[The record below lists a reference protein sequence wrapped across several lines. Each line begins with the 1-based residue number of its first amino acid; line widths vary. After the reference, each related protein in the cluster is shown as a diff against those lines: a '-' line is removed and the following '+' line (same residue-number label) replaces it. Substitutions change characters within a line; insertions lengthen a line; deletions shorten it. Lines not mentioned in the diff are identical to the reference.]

1 MRAADIAKLSTRAFK
16 TNPTRTWLTILGMGV
31 GTGAVVTL
39 VGLGFG
45 LQNIILEQ
53 IVLGDTLLSLNVTP
67 PPSRAVSLN
76 PQTVQEFLE
85 IERVNDVAPMA
96 AFSALITFEGLTG
109 NTFLQGANSN
119 YFRFTGTKSIAG
131 RLFTDETLEDDGNN
145 VILTS
150 AMLKLFEVEDPE
162 SALGKQVSFRV
173 FVPNP
178 ETGETSEMELR
189 KRYTVVGISSDE
201 SRPGATILLDEL
213 VSQLAVDEYE
223 RVQVR
228 VEEVSFLDQVSNALI
243 DRGFGVTALSK
254 TVEQANKI
262 FQGIQAVLAVFGG
275 IALVVSAIGMFNTM
289 TVTLLERTGEIGIMR
304 TLGASSQD
312 IKILFISEA
321 IIVGFLGGL
330 VGIAIGVGIGFS
342 LNTMVNVAAT
352 NFGGK
357 AVALFSY
364 PATFLIFIAS
374 FSAVVGFL
382 TGVFPARRA
391 AALNPLDA
399 IRYK

>member
-1 MRAADIAKLSTRAFK
+1 MRIADIAKLSTRMFK
-16 TNPTRTWLTILGMGV
+16 TNPARTWLTILGMGV

-53 IVLGDTLLSLNVTP
+53 IVFGETLLSLNVTP
-67 PPSRAVSLN
+67 PPARSVALD
-76 PQTVQEFLE
+76 PQSTQSFLE
-85 IERVNDVAPMA
+85 IEHVKEVAPMA
-96 AFSALITFEGLTG
+96 SFAALVTFEGLTG
-109 NTFLQGANSN
+109 NTFLQGADPA
-119 YFRFTGTKSIAG
+119 YFRFTGTKAVVG
-131 RLFTDETLEDDGNN
+131 RLFTSDKIDEDKGG
-145 VILTS
+145 VILS
-150 AMLKLFEVEDPE
+150 KAMLKLFEVEDIE
-162 SALGKQVSFRV
+162 SVLGKQVTFRV
-173 FVPNP
+173 FVPSEDGT
-178 ETGETSEMELR
+178 ETKEMELK
-189 KRYTVVGISSDE
+189 KRYTVIGVSNEE
-201 SRPGATILLDEL
+201 SKPSAIILLDEIT
-213 VSQLAVDEYE
+213 SQLAVTEYE

-228 VEEVSFLDQVSNALI
+228 VDASENLDQVTTQVV
-243 DRGFGVTALSK
+243 DRGYGVTALSK

-304 TLGASSQD
+304 TLGASAKD

-321 IIVGFLGGL
+321 VVVGFLGGM

-342 LNTMVNVAAT
+342 LNTLVNVAAS

-357 AVALFSY
+357 SVALFAY
-364 PATFLIFIAS
+364 PLPFILFIAT

-382 TGVFPARRA
+382 TGVFPASRA

>member
-1 MRAADIAKLSTRAFK
+1 MRIQDIAKLSTRMFK
-16 TNPTRTWLTILGMGV
+16 TNPARTWLTILGMGV

-53 IVLGDTLLSLNVTP
+53 IVFGETLLSLNVN
-67 PPSRAVSLN
+67 N
-76 PQTVQEFLE
+76 PTARGVELDPQATQEFLE
-85 IERVNDVAPMA
+85 IEHVRDVAPMA
-96 AFSALITFEGLTG
+96 SFAALITFEGLTG
-109 NTFLQGANSN
+109 NTFLQGVQPA
-119 YFRFTGTKSIAG
+119 YFRYTGGKAVEG
-131 RLFTDETLEDDGNN
+131 RLFTDESVAEDGTA
-145 VILTS
+145 VILS
-150 AMLKLFEVEDPE
+150 QAMLKLFEIEEPAD
-162 SALGKQVSFRV
+162 AIGKQVSFRV
-173 FVPNP
+173 FVQKEGTRDTI
-178 ETGETSEMELR
+178 ETEVR
-189 KRYTVVGISSDE
+189 KRFTVVGILNEE
-201 SRPGATILLDEL
+201 STPSAVVLLDEL
-213 VSQLAVDEYE
+213 TNVVAVGEYE

-228 VEEVSFLDQVSNALI
+228 VDASENLDTVTNTIVEL
-243 DRGFGVTALSK
+243 GFNVTALSK

-304 TLGASSQD
+304 TLGASSND
-312 IKILFISEA
+312 IQILFISEA
-321 IIVGFLGGL
+321 VIVGFLGGV
-330 VGIAIGVGIGFS
+330 VGISIGVGIGFG
-342 LNTMVNVAAT
+342 LNTLVNVAAA

-357 AVALFSY
+357 AVGLFAY
-364 PATFLIFIAS
+364 PIPFILFIAT

-391 AALNPLDA
+391 AGLNPLDA